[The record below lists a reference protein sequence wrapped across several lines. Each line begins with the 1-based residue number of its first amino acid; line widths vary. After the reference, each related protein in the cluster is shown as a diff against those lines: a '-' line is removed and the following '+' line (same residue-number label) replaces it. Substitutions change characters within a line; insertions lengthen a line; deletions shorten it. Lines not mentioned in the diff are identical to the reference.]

1 MAEPALLGLD
11 VGTSSCKALVLAES
25 GREMARGRVEYQL
38 AYLDSGWVELDLG
51 VVWAAVTSLIRQVSA
66 QARASGGEIAAVSL
80 SVSGDEA
87 IPVDAGGRPLRP
99 CMMAMDNRTAG
110 LAEIF
115 GRKAGR
121 QRIYEITG
129 LPVHGMHPLLR
140 LMWIRE
146 HEPEIFANTAKMLCW
161 SELITSLLGGA
172 AVSDYSVASRTM
184 AFDIVRQEW
193 SAEVLAAADIP
204 ASFMPGLAPSGTAI
218 GEVPARIAADLGLPA
233 GTKIIAGGFDQPMA
247 ALGSGLI
254 DAGDAG
260 VGTGTW
266 EALTAVTDSPV
277 LTGRMLE
284 AGYPF
289 GCYVLP
295 GRFFCLASNAGG
307 GSLLRWYRDTFGA
320 DEVRRARRSR
330 ADPFEVIL
338 RDMPDEPT
346 GMIVLPHF
354 QGSYNPWMDP
364 AATGTVVGLTL
375 ATGRGDFVKAILEGT
390 AFELRANIERIE
402 GAGVPI
408 GGLRATGGG
417 ARSPQWLQ
425 LKADITGKPIS
436 TVNVDE
442 SGCVAAACLAGVGA
456 GLFDSAADPIREWV
470 RPVRVFEPDPAR
482 QQAYDAIFAD
492 YLELVGAVAPVSHA
506 ITSRRGGKQ

>member
-1 MAEPALLGLD
+1 MAQPALLGLD

-25 GREMARGRVEYQL
+25 GRELARGRVEYQL
-38 AYLDSGWVELDLG
+38 AYLDNGWVELDLA
-51 VVWAAVTSLIRQVSA
+51 VVWAAVTSLIGQVTA
-66 QARASGGEIAAVSL
+66 QARADGGEVTAVSL

-87 IPVDAGGRPLRP
+87 IPVDAEGRPLRP
-99 CMMAMDNRTAG
+99 CMMAMDNRTAD
-110 LAEIF
+110 LAEMF
-115 GRKAGR
+115 GRKVGP

-146 HEPEIFANTAKMLCW
+146 HEPEIYANTAKMLCW
-161 SELITSLLGGA
+161 SELVTSLLGGA
-172 AVSDYSVASRTM
+172 AVSDYSVAARTM

-193 SAEVLAAADIP
+193 SQELLAAADIP
-204 ASFMPGLAPSGTAI
+204 ATFMPGLAPSGTAI
-218 GEVPARIAADLGLPA
+218 GDVPARVAADLGLKP

-254 DAGDAG
+254 NAGDAG

-266 EALTAVTDSPV
+266 EALVAVTDAPV

-295 GRFFCLASNAGG
+295 GRFFCLASNPGG
-307 GSLLRWYRDTFGA
+307 GSLLRWYKDTFCA
-320 DEVRRARRSR
+320 DAVRRARRSG
-330 ADPFEVIL
+330 ADPFDVIL
-338 RDMPDEPT
+338 RDVPDGPT
-346 GMIVLPHF
+346 GVLVLPHF

-364 AATGTVVGLTL
+364 AATGAVVGLSL
-375 ATGRGDFVKAILEGT
+375 ATSRGEFVKAILEGT
-390 AFELRANIERIE
+390 AFELRENIERIE
-402 GAGVPI
+402 RAGIPI

-417 ARSPQWLQ
+417 ARSPEWLQ

-442 SGCVAAACLAGVGA
+442 AGCVAAACLAGVGA
-456 GLFDSAADPIREWV
+456 GLFDSAADPIGAWV
-470 RPVRVFEPDPAR
+470 HPVREFEPDPAR
-482 QQAYDAIFAD
+482 KQVYDEIFAD
-492 YLELVGAVAPVSHA
+492 YLELVRAVAPLSHA
-506 ITSRRGGKQ
+506 ITARRSGT